1 MRDWL
6 VAAAVIEG
14 PDGLLLVQNRRRDG
28 RTDWS
33 PPAGVVE
40 PGEAVLEGL
49 SREVHEETGLTVSR
63 WAGLVYEVE
72 AVAPDLGWHL
82 RVEVHR
88 AQDVSGELVID
99 DPDGIVVDVG
109 WFGGD
114 ACRGCLVGA
123 SRWVREP
130 LEAWL
135 DRPSVPSR
143 TFRYR
148 IDGTDRASLAVS
160 AIES

>member
-1 MRDWL
+1 M
-6 VAAAVIEG
+6 AAAVIEG
-14 PDGLLLVQNRRRDG
+14 PHGLLLVQNRRHDG

-40 PGEAVLEGL
+40 PGELVLEGL
-49 SREVHEETGLTVSR
+49 GREVLEETGLSVGR
-63 WAGLVYEVE
+63 WSGLVYEVD

-82 RVEVHR
+82 RVQVHR
-88 AQDVSGELVID
+88 AHDVSGELVID

-109 WFGGD
+109 WFAAE
-114 ACRGCLVGA
+114 ACRGCLA
-123 SRWVREP
+123 DAARWVREP
-130 LEAWL
+130 LETWL
-135 DRPSVPSR
+135 AQPSEPAR

-160 AIES
+160 ALDP